1 MLEQLNIF
9 AQSYGL
15 SAEVILLTGLGLGVL
30 IVFLGIAS
38 AFSRPDPALRRMSA
52 SGVAVSEKGKDGSG
66 SGLVRSIE
74 KGPKGFLKSLVPVE
88 EEKRSLVRQQLIHA
102 GINSKNAVINYYV
115 IRAVLGFGLP
125 AIVITIIV
133 GRGVFPYPEGL
144 DNFLLGLDRMK
155 VLQIVGL
162 AVAVGFYAPAYW
174 LRGKVKARQTRV
186 ERAFPNAMDL
196 LQISVEAGMGFD
208 AAMSRVGHELRSVAP
223 EISEEFSVVQ
233 AEILAGRSR
242 SKALNDMAMRMGI
255 EEATS
260 FANVIVQSIRYGTPL
275 SSALATYSEEMRNK
289 RQMKAEEKA
298 NKLPVLMSG
307 VLASL
312 MLPALLLITL
322 GPVIIRYV
330 RYFGS

>member
-1 MLEQLNIF
+1 MEQLNNL
-9 AQSYGL
+9 AQNYGI
-15 SAEVILLTGLGLGVL
+15 SVEVIMLAGLGIGVL

-38 AFSRPDPALRRMSA
+38 MFSRPDPALRRMSGSGVA
-52 SGVAVSEKGKDGSG
+52 SGVGASDGSG
-66 SGLVRSIE
+66 TGLVRSIE
-74 KGPKGFLKSLVPVE
+74 KGPNGILKSLVPVE

-102 GINSKNAVINYYV
+102 GITAPNAVINYYIV
-115 IRAVLGFGLP
+115 RAVLGFGLP
-125 AIVITIIV
+125 AIAITVIV
-133 GRGVFPYPEGL
+133 GRGVFPYPDGFN
-144 DNFLLGLDRMK
+144 DFLLGLDRMR
-155 VLQIVGL
+155 VLQIIGL
-162 AVAVGFYAPAYW
+162 AVAIGFYSPAYW
-174 LRGKVKARQTRV
+174 LRSKVKARQAKI

-223 EISEEFSVVQ
+223 ELSEEFGTVQ
-233 AEILAGRSR
+233 SEVLAGRSR

-260 FANVIVQSIRYGTPL
+260 FANVIIQSVRYGTAL

-307 VLASL
+307 VMASL

-330 RYFGS
+330 RYFGGS

>member
-1 MLEQLNIF
+1 
-9 AQSYGL
+9 
-15 SAEVILLTGLGLGVL
+15 
-30 IVFLGIAS
+30 
-38 AFSRPDPALRRMSA
+38 
-52 SGVAVSEKGKDGSG
+52 
-66 SGLVRSIE
+66 
-74 KGPKGFLKSLVPVE
+74 
-88 EEKRSLVRQQLIHA
+88 VRQQLIHA

-242 SKALNDMAMRMGI
+242 SKSLNDMAMRMGI